1 MTLNTAIRRGCVFG
15 VRGNSIEARIHWVN
29 LRFSTLGNYFGLSG
43 TTLGTSSRGPQSGTR
58 LTHINIGLNRF
69 PKVVPGTGS
78 RGIVPGAGR
87 VYKTPPPEL
96 PCRNYRTDRADDV
109 LVHTTRH
116 GHSFVG
122 SQALDASAL
131 ASDHARHD
139 GVMRPHVEAAA
150 RTVDFPIA
158 RLDDRARRASEIASC
173 PANPAEASPIGL
185 TIPASPRAMVVGLRS
200 AGVCRVN
207 DEPSALALMVAALSR
222 GVQWRAAQP
231 DPDPTRPRFRK
242 IGRPTPPRGPTPSG
256 LYRAP
261 REFWGGGLR
270 LQQQRGADV
279 AAYGSISRR
288 FSQAKAGAAPD
299 FAAHGGDEL
308 GGSGDALPPRRRH
321 VDRRGRGGWRRG
333 GGQPGEGEAVEL
345 HLDGGDGLRTVRAVG
360 LRDGLDRLRRL
371 HRGHRGP
378 MIAGGGGNARGDQ
391 PVLGELRRA
400 HFKHPAPLPHR
411 FIDGGWLRL
420 QQPRDLSG
428 RASKPRELGD
438 GDERGEF
445 EGLRPVL
452 RALRAA
458 RRIPTLAGLERPSAC
473 LRFISHDKSIPH
485 TPTGYDG
492 RIVVKGSIR

>member
-1 MTLNTAIRRGCVFG
+1 MTPETGGRRGSVSD
-15 VRGNSIEARIHWVN
+15 VLGNRFEARIHWVD
-29 LRFSTLGNYFGLSG
+29 LRFSALREPIGPFGNHSG
-43 TTLGTSSRGPQSGTR
+43 TGSRGHQAGTG
-58 LTHINIGLNRF
+58 LTLINIGRKWF
-69 PKVVPGTGS
+69 PQVVPGTGS

-96 PCRNYRTDRADDV
+96 PRRNYRADRADG
-109 LVHTTRH
+109 LVNTTSHDRL
-116 GHSFVG
+116 SLIITR
-122 SQALDASAL
+122 ALDASAL
-131 ASDHARHD
+131 ASCRRDPRCDDA
-139 GVMRPHVEAAA
+139 PAVEAAA
-150 RTVDFPIA
+150 RAVDFPIA
-158 RLDDRARRASEIASC
+158 RLDNRAHRASEIAC
-173 PANPAEASPIGL
+173 GPANPAEASPIGL

-231 DPDPTRPRFRK
+231 DPDPTRPRSRK
-242 IGRPTPPRGPTPSG
+242 IGRATPPRDPTASR

-261 REFWGGGLR
+261 AKFWGGGLR
-270 LQQQRGADV
+270 LQQQRGAD
-279 AAYGSISRR
+279 AAARGSISRR
-288 FSQAKAGAAPD
+288 FSQAKAGPAPD

-308 GGSGDALPPRRRH
+308 GWSGDALPPRRRH

-333 GGQPGEGEAVEL
+333 GGQAGEGEPVEL
-345 HLDGGDGLRTVRAVG
+345 HLDGGDGLRAVGAVG
-360 LRDGLDRLRRL
+360 LGDGLDRLRRL

-378 MIAGGGGNARGDQ
+378 VVAGGGGNTRGDQ

-492 RIVVKGSIR
+492 RIAAEGSIR